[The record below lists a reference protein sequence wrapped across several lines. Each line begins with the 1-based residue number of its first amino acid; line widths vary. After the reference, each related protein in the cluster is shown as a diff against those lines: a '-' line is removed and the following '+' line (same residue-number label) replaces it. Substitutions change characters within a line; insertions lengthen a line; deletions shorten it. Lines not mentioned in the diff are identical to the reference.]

1 VADWVR
7 AHVVLVPEDVVG
19 YGAHLH
25 TDVLLLDH
33 VDEHW
38 VVDQGKA
45 VADSLDTENDSI
57 V

>member
-1 VADWVR
+1 VR

-19 YGAHLH
+19 YWAHLH
-25 TDVLLLDH
+25 TDVLFLDH